1 MKEIVARTDAKLRL
15 RGRGSGYLEGLTRQ
29 ESPEPLHL
37 CVSCT
42 TRHGYAE
49 AARLVAALLERIYA
63 EYREYCACRGIPVR
77 SDLKVT
83 IREHPLGSGPY
94 PPIDIIDG
102 PDVKQIPPGLSS
114 MPTAVS
120 SPVMSFVNPPNLGD
134 MGSISH

>member
-49 AARLVAALLERIYA
+49 AARLVASLLERIYS
-63 EYREYCACRGIPVR
+63 EYREYCSSRGIPVR
-77 SDLKVT
+77 TDLKVT

-94 PPIDIIDG
+94 PSIDL
-102 PDVKQIPPGLSS
+102 DVAEIKQVPPGLSS

-120 SPVMSFVNPPNLGD
+120 SPVMSFVNPPNLAD
-134 MGSISH
+134 MGSISQ